1 MNYYVCYDNIGLEVI
16 VIKGTGDMKRPSYV
30 KALIAAAIMAIFIS
44 GAVISVQ
51 LSQAKNLF
59 EQNFKTMHGEL
70 SAKVF
75 NRGYGYYISEDND
88 KEQMQL
94 FLSNIAEG
102 VSFQKI
108 YFPYFHTLVMTDV
121 YKFYDSE
128 FNCVNVDDTLL
139 YIESDEE
146 KPDSKKRHFYAF
158 KDENLANEI
167 DKLVKEYDDNIGTVV
182 FNVKDVYVKDDNT
195 FIPGEV
201 SCYAMGSGG
210 SQNNLRTLYTAPK
223 DKAGMEEDGY
233 RYVRK
238 NENFFLGESGLNGA
252 SFAYCY
258 GLDDEREQ
266 RVSEILDWAIQNSG
280 GSPDQM
286 YERKDISPF
295 SMELYSVRK
304 NDSSDADRTY
314 YILIYE
320 RINVL
325 AQGYSYTALNGR
337 GIMYGE
343 IYALE
348 MIGLATVF
356 MIIAALIVKIKRKKM
371 SRTA

>member
-102 VSFQKI
+102 VSFQKL

-146 KPDSKKRHFYAF
+146 NPDSKKRHFYAF

-201 SCYAMGSGG
+201 SCYAMSSGG